1 MTQTDQVLHDITML
15 YLENQDLSSLTPAQ
29 VLDEYRKVYDAI
41 CKHHNDNPDYASV
54 GLTCGCIFYT

>member
-29 VLDEYRKVYDAI
+29 VLDEYRNVYDAI
-41 CKHHNDNPDYASV
+41 CKHHNDNPDKKW
-54 GLTCGCIFYT
+54 II